1 MGEMSEKRKKQIN
14 WNTRE
19 NWFTLKRNSEFLN
32 TQIRG
37 MIDELELNR
46 ENWQGSKGQALA
58 ELQLKYMKLQ
68 ADALNLRIADIEGE
82 ME

>member
-1 MGEMSEKRKKQIN
+1 VYSIEPLQILSTITEKRKKQIN

-46 ENWQGSKGQALA
+46 ENWQGSCLTTRVGCTATCLVFA
-58 ELQLKYMKLQ
+58 GT
-68 ADALNLRIADIEGE
+68 A
-82 ME
+82 

>member
-1 MGEMSEKRKKQIN
+1 MGEMSEKRKKQIE

-19 NWFTLKRNSEFLN
+19 NWRTLKRNSEFLN

-46 ENWQGSKGQALA
+46 ENWQGSKGQTLA

-68 ADALNLRIADIEGE
+68 ADTLNLRIADIEGE